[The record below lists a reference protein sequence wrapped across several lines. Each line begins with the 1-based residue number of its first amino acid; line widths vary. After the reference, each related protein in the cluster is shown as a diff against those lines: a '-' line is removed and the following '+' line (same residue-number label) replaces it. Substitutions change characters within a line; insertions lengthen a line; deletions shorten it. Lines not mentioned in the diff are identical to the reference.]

1 MAKMTQISHSSR
13 PQILL
18 PPDVEAWYAEA
29 FRVSREAIDKATARV
44 IETARQKGVGGDE

>member
-1 MAKMTQISHSSR
+1 MTDR
-13 PQILL
+13 PKILL
-18 PPDVEAWYAEA
+18 SPDVEAWYDEA